1 MTKELKKEEEWKQL
15 LTDEQYHV
23 MRQHGTERPGSSP
36 LNFEKRSGEYYCVA
50 CGTRLF
56 TSDSK
61 FDAGCGWPSFY
72 EAADAE
78 SVTEHSDHSLFMER
92 TEIRCANCG
101 SHLGHVFDDGPM
113 PTGLR
118 YCMNGVALR
127 FEPEDA

>member
-1 MTKELKKEEEWKQL
+1 MTKELKKEEDWKKL
-15 LTDEQYHV
+15 LSDEQYRV

-36 LNFEKRSGEYYCVA
+36 LNFENRTGKYFCVA
-50 CGTRLF
+50 CGNHLF

-72 EAADAE
+72 QTVASEAV
-78 SVTEHSDHSLFMER
+78 SEHVDHSYFMTR

-118 YCMNGVALR
+118 YCMNGVALQ
-127 FEPEDA
+127 FEPEED

>member
-1 MTKELKKEEEWKQL
+1 MTKELKKEEDWKKL
-15 LTDEQYHV
+15 LSDEQYRV

-36 LNFEKRSGEYYCVA
+36 LNFENRTGKYFCVA
-50 CGTRLF
+50 CGNHLF

-72 EAADAE
+72 QTAAAEAV
-78 SVTEHSDHSLFMER
+78 SEHVDHSYFMKR

-118 YCMNGVALR
+118 YCMNGVALQ
-127 FEPEDA
+127 FEPEED